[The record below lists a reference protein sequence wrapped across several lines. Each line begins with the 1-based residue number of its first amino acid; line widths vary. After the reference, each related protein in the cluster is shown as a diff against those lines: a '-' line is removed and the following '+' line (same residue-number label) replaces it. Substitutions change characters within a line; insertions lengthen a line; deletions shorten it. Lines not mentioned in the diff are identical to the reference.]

1 MDKLK
6 SLLSS
11 LPLLLAI
18 GGTAPAMASMPSSGS
33 CAFLMTL
40 PVPYGASVTVV
51 GETGYNIIG
60 KFNFNSATSGTFS
73 GRIVNP
79 IFQTNNSPYIL
90 SKNIIDL
97 NNFAVTI
104 SAMTPPNGFTGG
116 YKIIAKGPVN
126 GATIEIEF
134 TAVPNGNG
142 KSILM
147 ISTGAGTP
155 NDAKLG
161 PGSGVCQF

>member
-1 MDKLK
+1 MNKLQ
-6 SLLSS
+6 SLLTS

-18 GGTAPAMASMPSSGS
+18 GGAAPALASMPSSGS

-40 PVPYGASVTVV
+40 PVPYGASVSVM

-104 SAMTPPNGFTGG
+104 TAMTSANGFVGG
-116 YKIIAKGPVN
+116 YKMTAKGPVN
-126 GATIEIEF
+126 GTTIELEF
-134 TAVPNGNG
+134 TGVPNGNG

-155 NDAKLG
+155 NDANLG